1 MVITY
6 AKENNAGKI
15 VIGDLKDI
23 KQNMDYN
30 KNFVQI
36 PLQNLVEKIK
46 YKAAIEGIEVDY
58 ISEKYTSG
66 VSALDKE
73 EITKENYDKSRR
85 KYRGLFITNK
95 GKKIN
100 ADINGSLNI
109 IRKYIKNSRW
119 DQEIAMDKG
128 RVGRPI
134 KKNVA

>member
-6 AKENNAGKI
+6 AKENNVGKI

-85 KYRGLFITNK
+85 KYRGLFITNE

-109 IRKYIKNSRW
+109 IRKYIKNSSPN
-119 DQEIAMDKG
+119 QEIAMDKG
-128 RVGRPI
+128 REQRPI

>member
-6 AKENNAGKI
+6 AKENNVGKI

-66 VSALDKE
+66 VSA
-73 EITKENYDKSRR
+73 
-85 KYRGLFITNK
+85 
-95 GKKIN
+95 
-100 ADINGSLNI
+100 
-109 IRKYIKNSRW
+109 
-119 DQEIAMDKG
+119 
-128 RVGRPI
+128 
-134 KKNVA
+134 